1 MCDLTGRYTYYEQVN
16 IPFLKEQ
23 VVLYGLLFY
32 YENVK
37 GNQCMKTW
45 KTRILSAM
53 LALLTLLTL
62 LPTSALAASG
72 SGTGIKATTDPN
84 LWSTRLTSTGQQYSY
99 RPPMAAGKQLYCMDL
114 GYSYRYGT
122 ASFLNSYSYTS
133 ATGAD
138 ADALWEKAVAKTGL
152 GEMDAAVKENV
163 KWMMSYIADYTGD
176 IPGSLFMALQT
187 YIWDNQSDK
196 SAGGDTSGDIDAG
209 GFANADTYE
218 TYVGYYNW
226 MLAQK
231 AKEDAELQKQIEEYT
246 AQGKQASIV
255 EDMSG
260 KWAVLATSGTAGRQ
274 SFFAYHAA
282 RKVVTDD
289 KPEGGDNPPPPVAGD
304 GDITFKKVIAGTTHG
319 LDGAVFNIY
328 RDGQIVGS
336 DVTKNGGIIEVKD
349 VTKGLW
355 TFVEVE
361 APEGYALDP
370 TPHSVYVDV
379 TDGDKQYTVTA
390 SNSPLPSL
398 KITKADAQTFA
409 KVKATFLVES
419 LTGSYSTTV
428 TVDGEKTLPDLQPG
442 VYRVTEQS
450 VEEPYIKTGTHQDIA
465 LLAGAGTVEAA
476 FTNYVKPGLEI
487 LKKNIATGEPIA
499 HVTYKIE
506 QIDGSY
512 STTATTDGAGRIF
525 LANIPVG
532 SYKVTEINVPSDVIL
547 CDIPQTIAL
556 GPGETRTVTFFNAM
570 KPSLKIIKRC
580 EVTKDPIPNTKFH
593 IWWASDNTSIGTMN
607 DLGSFYTDDH
617 GEIIFTGDALKSGW
631 YKVTEEAP
639 ASGFAPADEP
649 TQEFYLAGNENAVK
663 IWENRPLSAL
673 VIFKYDEKT
682 GAALQGAEF
691 QIRYLGGTS
700 GTGGTVIGTYTTSE
714 NGSIIL
720 TRLKAGTYIVE
731 ETKASPFY
739 SIDTPPQTVLLSG
752 KDQDV
757 VTLRFRNQP
766 YGSVLIKKLA
776 DDANKT
782 PLAGATFLVTDDKGT
797 FIGTA
802 NGEFT
807 TDKSGAIQLPKLPAG
822 TTIVAKEIRPP
833 EGYALDGTPQTITVQ
848 AGENAPLTFY
858 DKPLCN
864 LTILKRDA
872 LTKKP
877 LAKAE
882 FIVKDSEGKPIGTD
896 NGRFVTGSDGTVTI
910 TALNPNATVI
920 VSEDKAPIGYIK
932 DETPKTIVVR
942 SGVPN
947 SLTFDNEPSTTL
959 VIHKYIE
966 GTENE
971 PLSGVAFKVVDGSG
985 AAVGP
990 DDGVYYTD
998 KAGEIVLNGLEP
1010 GTTVVAR
1017 EIKSVDG
1024 FVLDGTPQDILI
1036 KAGTVQNL
1044 TFWNKR
1050 QGALI
1055 INKLDAMTKK
1065 PLAGVTFK
1073 ITTAAGEFVPDENGK
1088 ISSNGLYYTNE
1099 SGQIILKGV
1108 TGTLVV
1114 TEEKSIDGYTIDENT
1129 RTQTVVVNPD
1139 DTQSL
1144 YFYNAPIGGLEL
1156 IKVNAADKTQR
1167 IPNTTFEIRR
1177 VSDGGLVDTVTTGT
1191 DGRVY
1196 VPLESGSYYAVETK
1210 AGKGFQLDDTPIYF
1224 TVEDGKTTTKT
1235 VTNKAISGILIH
1247 KVNAVTGEGI
1257 YGVTFLLYDGNHR
1270 PIGEYTSDQRG
1281 YVYIDDL
1288 TESGRYYLR
1297 ELENEGY
1304 VSDTEIKTVYVR
1316 SGEVTELTWEN
1327 TPICGQIQIIK
1338 KSAND
1343 NPINGLPAGTLLE
1356 GAVFEIYDKAGNV
1369 VDTIK
1374 SDRNGR
1380 AVSKTLPLSRYTV
1393 REIKAPANYS
1403 ISPTVMTAYLEFNGQ
1418 IVTFEAQNA
1427 SVSTGVSIKKTG
1439 PVQAV
1444 PGQPIRYVFSDIK
1457 NSSTVAL
1464 DSFYWRDQLPAQVT
1478 LSKIVTGSYNQP
1490 LSYKVVYKTNLS
1502 GDYRTLADNLSTSKV
1517 YVLDAR
1523 PAVLGLAANEHVTE
1537 VMFVFGNV
1545 KAGFAQV
1552 ETPYIY
1558 ATARSGLANNSGIV
1572 NVADVGG
1579 LYNGQWIQAVSRWL
1593 TTVYTKTTVKLPKTG
1608 Y

>member
-84 LWSTRLTSTGQQYSY
+84 LWSTRLTSTGQPYSY

-122 ASFLNSYSYTS
+122 ASFLNSYTYQS

-138 ADALWEKAVAKTGL
+138 ADALWEKAAAKTGL

-187 YIWDNQSDK
+187 YIWDHQSDK

-255 EDMSG
+255 EDVSG

-361 APEGYALDP
+361 VPEGYALDP

-379 TDGDKQYTVTA
+379 TDGDKQYTVSA

-419 LTGSYSTTV
+419 LTGSYSATV

-442 VYRVTEQS
+442 VYRITEQS

-512 STTATTDGAGRIF
+512 STTAATDGAGRIF

-532 SYKVTEINVPSDVIL
+532 SYKVTEVNAPSDVIL

-593 IWWASDNTSIGTMN
+593 IWWGSDNTTTGAMN

-631 YKVTEEAP
+631 YKVTEETP

-673 VIFKYDEKT
+673 VVFKYDEKT

-700 GTGGTVIGTYTTSE
+700 GMGGTVIGTYTTSE

-757 VTLRFRNQP
+757 VTLRFSNQP

-910 TALNPNATVI
+910 TALNPNATII

-971 PLSGVAFKVVDGSG
+971 PLSGVAFRVVDGSG

-1055 INKLDAMTKK
+1055 INKLSSLDRKT
-1065 PLAGVTFK
+1065 PLKGVTFK
-1073 ITTAAGEFVPDENGK
+1073 ITTATGEFVPDENGK

-1144 YFYNAPIGGLEL
+1144 YFYNAPIGGVEL

-1196 VPLESGSYYAVETK
+1196 VPLESGSYYAVETE
-1210 AGKGFQLDDTPIYF
+1210 AGKGFQLDNTPIYF
-1224 TVEDGKTTTKT
+1224 AVEDGKTTTKT

-1247 KVNAVTGEGI
+1247 KVNAITGEGI
-1257 YGVTFLLYDGNHR
+1257 PGVSFILYDSGNN
-1270 PIGEYTSDQRG
+1270 PIAQETSDDRG
-1281 YVYIDDL
+1281 YVRFENL
-1288 TESGRYYLR
+1288 TAGRYYLR

-1304 VSDTEIKTVYVR
+1304 IPDTQKKTVYVK
-1316 SGEVTELTWEN
+1316 SGETTEIEWQN
-1327 TPICGQIQIIK
+1327 TPITGQIQITK
-1338 KSAND
+1338 RSAD
-1343 NPINGLPAGTLLE
+1343 YNPTNGLPAGTLLE
-1356 GAVFEIYDKAGNV
+1356 GAVFEITDKAGNV
-1369 VDTIK
+1369 VDTI
-1374 SDRNGR
+1374 RTNNWGL
-1380 AVSKTLPLSRYTV
+1380 AVSKRLPLSRYFV
-1393 REIKAPANYS
+1393 REVKAPEHYG
-1403 ISPTVMTAYLEFNGQ
+1403 ISEKELTVYLEHEGQ
-1418 IVTFEAQNA
+1418 IVRIEVQDSNLL
-1427 SVSTGVSIKKTG
+1427 TGVSIKKTG

-1464 DSFYWRDQLPAQVT
+1464 DSFYWRDQLPTQVT

-1523 PAVLGLAANEHVTE
+1523 PAVLGLAANERVTE

-1558 ATARSGLANNSGIV
+1558 ATARSGLANNASVV

>member
-1 MCDLTGRYTYYEQVN
+1 
-16 IPFLKEQ
+16 LKK
-23 VVLYGLLFY
+23 L
-32 YENVK
+32 
-37 GNQCMKTW
+37 
-45 KTRILSAM
+45 KTRFLSAF
-53 LALLTLLTL
+53 LVLLTLLTL

-72 SGTGIKATTDPN
+72 SGTGIKPTTNPN
-84 LWSTRLTSTGQQYSY
+84 LWSTRLTSTGQPYSY
-99 RPPMAAGKQLYCMDL
+99 RPPTAAGKQLYCMDL

-122 ASFLNSYSYTS
+122 ASFLNSYTYQS

-138 ADALWEKAVAKTGL
+138 SDALWDAAVAGTGL
-152 GEMDAAVKENV
+152 GEMDAITKENV

-187 YIWDNQSDK
+187 YIWDHQSNK

-218 TYVGYYNW
+218 TYLGYVDW
-226 MLAQK
+226 LLAQK
-231 AKEDAELQKQIEEYT
+231 AKEDAEFQKQIEDYAAKGIIAAVT
-246 AQGKQASIV
+246 
-255 EDMSG
+255 EDESA
-260 KWAVLATSGTAGRQ
+260 KWAVYAKSSVSGRQ
-274 SFFAYHAA
+274 SFFAYYAP
-282 RKVVTDD
+282 RKLQVG
-289 KPEGGDNPPPPVAGD
+289 KAPAPEEPDNPPAGD
-304 GDITFKKVIAGTTHG
+304 ADITLKKVIAGTNTG

-370 TPHSVYVDV
+370 TPHSVYVDT
-379 TDGDKQYTVTA
+379 TDGDKQYTVSA

-428 TVDGEKTLPDLQPG
+428 TVDGEKTLPNLQPG

-499 HVTYKIE
+499 HVTYKIG

-532 SYKVTEINVPSDVIL
+532 SYKVTEVNVPSDVIL

-593 IWWASDNTSIGTMN
+593 IWWASDNTSTGAMN

-649 TQEFYLAGNENAVK
+649 TQEFYLTGNENAVK

-757 VTLRFRNQP
+757 VTLRFGNQP

-776 DDANKT
+776 DDASKT

-910 TALNPNATVI
+910 TGLTPNATII

-1024 FVLDGTPQDILI
+1024 FVLDGTPQGILI

-1055 INKLDAMTKK
+1055 INKLSSLDRKT
-1065 PLAGVTFK
+1065 PLKGVTFK

-1088 ISSNGLYYTNE
+1088 ISSNGLYYTDKN
-1099 SGQIILKGV
+1099 GQIILKGV

-1144 YFYNAPIGGLEL
+1144 YFYNAPIGGVEL

-1196 VPLESGSYYAVETK
+1196 VPLASDSYYAVETE
-1210 AGKGFQLDDTPIYF
+1210 AGKGYQLDSTPIYF

-1247 KVNAVTGEGI
+1247 KVNAITGEGI
-1257 YGVTFLLYDGNHR
+1257 YGVSFLLYDSGNN
-1270 PIGEYTSDQRG
+1270 PIAQETSDDRG
-1281 YVYIDDL
+1281 YVRFEGLED
-1288 TESGRYYLR
+1288 GRYYLR

-1304 VSDTEIKTVYVR
+1304 IPDTQKKTVYVK
-1316 SGEVTELTWEN
+1316 SGETTEVEWKN
-1327 TPICGQIQIIK
+1327 TPITGQIQVTKI
-1338 KSAND
+1338 SADYNAM
-1343 NPINGLPAGTLLE
+1343 NGWPAGTPIPNT
-1356 GAVFEIYDKAGNV
+1356 VFEIYNARTNRLA
-1369 VDTIK
+1369 DTIK
-1374 SDRNGR
+1374 TDKNGL
-1380 AVSKTLPLSRYTV
+1380 AVSKPLPLARYKIVESKAAEFYGLDKTPIEV
-1393 REIKAPANYS
+1393 EIEHA
-1403 ISPTVMTAYLEFNGQ
+1403 GQ
-1418 IVTFEAQNA
+1418 IVKA
-1427 SVSTGVSIKKTG
+1427 SMTNKSLSTNVSIKKTG
-1439 PVQAV
+1439 YVEV
-1444 PGQPIRYVFSDIK
+1444 MPGQLVRYNFTGIAN
-1457 NSSTVAL
+1457 NSTTAL
-1464 DSFYWRDQLPAQVT
+1464 ESFYWRDTLPVKAVRLQT
-1478 LSKIVTGSYNQP
+1478 IYTGTWNTPGNYKIVYR
-1490 LSYKVVYKTNLS
+1490 TNLS
-1502 GDYRTLADNLSTSKV
+1502 RDTWRTLADNLSASKN
-1517 YVLDAR
+1517 YVLDAS
-1523 PAVLGLAANEHVTE
+1523 PAALGLAANEYVTE
-1537 VMFVFGNV
+1537 FMAAFGIVPAN
-1545 KAGFAQV
+1545 FRQV
-1552 ETPYIY
+1552 EAPRVDCK
-1558 ATARSGLANNSGIV
+1558 ALAKLTGGTQFV
-1572 NVADVGG
+1572 NQADAGG
-1579 LYNGQWIQAVSRWL
+1579 VYNGQWIMATSRWV
-1593 TTVYTKTTVKLPKTG
+1593 TRVYAPSKPLPRTG

>member
-1 MCDLTGRYTYYEQVN
+1 M
-16 IPFLKEQ
+16 
-23 VVLYGLLFY
+23 
-32 YENVK
+32 
-37 GNQCMKTW
+37 
-45 KTRILSAM
+45 
-53 LALLTLLTL
+53 
-62 LPTSALAASG
+62 
-72 SGTGIKATTDPN
+72 
-84 LWSTRLTSTGQQYSY
+84 
-99 RPPMAAGKQLYCMDL
+99 
-114 GYSYRYGT
+114 
-122 ASFLNSYSYTS
+122 
-133 ATGAD
+133 
-138 ADALWEKAVAKTGL
+138 
-152 GEMDAAVKENV
+152 
-163 KWMMSYIADYTGD
+163 
-176 IPGSLFMALQT
+176 
-187 YIWDNQSDK
+187 
-196 SAGGDTSGDIDAG
+196 
-209 GFANADTYE
+209 
-218 TYVGYYNW
+218 
-226 MLAQK
+226 
-231 AKEDAELQKQIEEYT
+231 
-246 AQGKQASIV
+246 
-255 EDMSG
+255 
-260 KWAVLATSGTAGRQ
+260 
-274 SFFAYHAA
+274 
-282 RKVVTDD
+282 
-289 KPEGGDNPPPPVAGD
+289 
-304 GDITFKKVIAGTTHG
+304 
-319 LDGAVFNIY
+319 
-328 RDGQIVGS
+328 
-336 DVTKNGGIIEVKD
+336 
-349 VTKGLW
+349 
-355 TFVEVE
+355 
-361 APEGYALDP
+361 
-370 TPHSVYVDV
+370 
-379 TDGDKQYTVTA
+379 
-390 SNSPLPSL
+390 
-398 KITKADAQTFA
+398 
-409 KVKATFLVES
+409 
-419 LTGSYSTTV
+419 
-428 TVDGEKTLPDLQPG
+428 
-442 VYRVTEQS
+442 
-450 VEEPYIKTGTHQDIA
+450 
-465 LLAGAGTVEAA
+465 
-476 FTNYVKPGLEI
+476 
-487 LKKNIATGEPIA
+487 
-499 HVTYKIE
+499 
-506 QIDGSY
+506 
-512 STTATTDGAGRIF
+512 
-525 LANIPVG
+525 
-532 SYKVTEINVPSDVIL
+532 
-547 CDIPQTIAL
+547 
-556 GPGETRTVTFFNAM
+556 
-570 KPSLKIIKRC
+570 
-580 EVTKDPIPNTKFH
+580 
-593 IWWASDNTSIGTMN
+593 
-607 DLGSFYTDDH
+607 
-617 GEIIFTGDALKSGW
+617 
-631 YKVTEEAP
+631 
-639 ASGFAPADEP
+639 
-649 TQEFYLAGNENAVK
+649 
-663 IWENRPLSAL
+663 
-673 VIFKYDEKT
+673 
-682 GAALQGAEF
+682 
-691 QIRYLGGTS
+691 
-700 GTGGTVIGTYTTSE
+700 
-714 NGSIIL
+714 
-720 TRLKAGTYIVE
+720 
-731 ETKASPFY
+731 
-739 SIDTPPQTVLLSG
+739 LLSG

-757 VTLRFRNQP
+757 VTLRFSNQP

-776 DDANKT
+776 DDASKT

-910 TALNPNATVI
+910 TGLTPNATII

-1055 INKLDAMTKK
+1055 INKLSSLDRKT
-1065 PLAGVTFK
+1065 PLKGVTFK
-1073 ITTAAGEFVPDENGK
+1073 ITTATGEFVPDENGK
-1088 ISSNGLYYTNE
+1088 ISSNGLYYTDKN
-1099 SGQIILKGV
+1099 GQIILKGV

-1144 YFYNAPIGGLEL
+1144 YFYNAPIGGVEL

-1177 VSDGGLVDTVTTGT
+1177 VSDGGLVDTVTTGP

-1196 VPLESGSYYAVETK
+1196 VPLASDSYYAVETE
-1210 AGKGFQLDDTPIYF
+1210 AGKGYQLDSTPIYF

-1247 KVNAVTGEGI
+1247 KVNAITGEGI
-1257 YGVTFLLYDGNHR
+1257 PGVTFLLYDGNHR
-1270 PIGEYTSDQRG
+1270 PIGEYSSDQRG
-1281 YVYIDDL
+1281 YVYIDNL

-1304 VSDTEIKTVYVR
+1304 VSDTELKTVYVR

-1380 AVSKTLPLSRYTV
+1380 AISKTLPLSRYTV

-1403 ISPTVMTAYLEFNGQ
+1403 INPTVMTAYLEFNGQ
-1418 IVTFEAQNA
+1418 IVTFEVQNT

-1523 PAVLGLAANEHVTE
+1523 PAVLGLAANERVTE

-1558 ATARSGLANNSGIV
+1558 ATARSGLANNASVV

>member
-1 MCDLTGRYTYYEQVN
+1 
-16 IPFLKEQ
+16 
-23 VVLYGLLFY
+23 
-32 YENVK
+32 
-37 GNQCMKTW
+37 MKALR
-45 KTRILSAM
+45 TRIMSAFLVIM
-53 LALLTLLTL
+53 TLLTL

-84 LWSTRLTSTGQQYSY
+84 LWSTRLTSTGQSYSY
-99 RPPMAAGKQLYCMDL
+99 RPPTAAGKQLYCMDL

-122 ASFLNSYSYTS
+122 ASFLNSYTYQS
-133 ATGAD
+133 ATGVD
-138 ADALWEKAVAKTGL
+138 SDALWNAAVAGTGL
-152 GEMDAAVKENV
+152 GEMDAITKENV
-163 KWMMSYIADYTGD
+163 KWMMTYIADYKGD

-187 YIWDNQSDK
+187 YIWDHQSNK

-255 EDMSG
+255 EDVSG

-304 GDITFKKVIAGTTHG
+304 GDITFKKVIAGTTQG

-512 STTATTDGAGRIF
+512 STTAATDGAGRIF

-532 SYKVTEINVPSDVIL
+532 SYKVTEVNAPSDVIL

-556 GPGETRTVTFFNAM
+556 GPGETRTVMFFNAM

-593 IWWASDNTSIGTMN
+593 IWWASDNTSTGAMN

-673 VIFKYDEKT
+673 VVFKYDEKT

-757 VTLRFRNQP
+757 VTLRFSNQP

-776 DDANKT
+776 DDASKT

-910 TALNPNATVI
+910 TGLTPNATII

-1055 INKLDAMTKK
+1055 INKLDAVTKK

-1144 YFYNAPIGGLEL
+1144 YFYNAPIGGVEL
-1156 IKVNAADKTQR
+1156 IKVNAVDKTQR

-1177 VSDGGLVDTVTTGT
+1177 VSDGGLVDTVTTGP

-1196 VPLESGSYYAVETK
+1196 VPLASDSYYAVETE
-1210 AGKGFQLDDTPIYF
+1210 AGKGYQLDSTPIYF
-1224 TVEDGKTTTKT
+1224 TVEDGKMTTKT

-1247 KVNAVTGEGI
+1247 KVDSATGEGI
-1257 YGVTFLLYDGNHR
+1257 PGVSFLLYDSGNN
-1270 PIGEYTSDQRG
+1270 PIAQETSDDRG
-1281 YVYIDDL
+1281 YVRFEGLED
-1288 TESGRYYLR
+1288 GRYYLR

-1304 VSDTEIKTVYVR
+1304 IPDTQKKTVYVK
-1316 SGEVTELTWEN
+1316 SGETTEIEWKN
-1327 TPICGQIQIIK
+1327 TPITGQIQVTK
-1338 KSAND
+1338 VSADYNAM
-1343 NPINGLPAGTLLE
+1343 NGWPAGTPIPNT
-1356 GAVFEIYDKAGNV
+1356 VFEIYNARTNRL

-1374 SDRNGR
+1374 TDKNGL
-1380 AVSKTLPLSRYTV
+1380 AVSKPLPLARYKIVESKAAEFYGLDKTPIEV
-1393 REIKAPANYS
+1393 EIEYA
-1403 ISPTVMTAYLEFNGQ
+1403 GQ
-1418 IVTFEAQNA
+1418 IVKA
-1427 SVSTGVSIKKTG
+1427 SMTNKSLSTNVSIKKTG
-1439 PVQAV
+1439 YVEV
-1444 PGQPIRYVFSDIK
+1444 MPGQLVRYNFTGIAN
-1457 NSSTVAL
+1457 NSTTAL
-1464 DSFYWRDQLPAQVT
+1464 ESFYWRDTLPIKAVRLQT
-1478 LSKIVTGSYNQP
+1478 IYTGTWNTTGNYKIVYR
-1490 LSYKVVYKTNLS
+1490 TNLS
-1502 GDYRTLADNLSTSKV
+1502 RDTWRTLADNLSTSKN
-1517 YVLDAR
+1517 YVLDAS
-1523 PAVLGLAANEHVTE
+1523 PAALGLAANEYVTE
-1537 VMFVFGNV
+1537 FMAAFGIVPAN
-1545 KAGFAQV
+1545 FRQV
-1552 ETPYIY
+1552 EAPRVDCKALSKLTGG
-1558 ATARSGLANNSGIV
+1558 TQFV
-1572 NVADVGG
+1572 NTSDAGG
-1579 LYNGQWIQAVSRWL
+1579 VYNGQWIMATSRWV
-1593 TTVYTKTTVKLPKTG
+1593 TRVYAPSKPLPRTG

>member
-1 MCDLTGRYTYYEQVN
+1 
-16 IPFLKEQ
+16 LKK
-23 VVLYGLLFY
+23 L
-32 YENVK
+32 
-37 GNQCMKTW
+37 
-45 KTRILSAM
+45 KTRFLSAI

-72 SGTGIKATTDPN
+72 SGTGIKPTTNPN
-84 LWSTRLTSTGQQYSY
+84 LWSTRLTSTGQPYSY
-99 RPPMAAGKQLYCMDL
+99 RPPTAAGKQLYCMDL

-122 ASFLNSYSYTS
+122 ASFLNSYTYQS

-138 ADALWEKAVAKTGL
+138 SDALWDAAVAGTGL
-152 GEMDAAVKENV
+152 GEMDAITKENV
-163 KWMMSYIADYTGD
+163 KWMMTYIVNYTGE

-209 GFANADTYE
+209 GFANRDTYE
-218 TYVGYYNW
+218 TYLGYVDW
-226 MLAQK
+226 LLAQK
-231 AKEDAELQKQIEEYT
+231 AKEDAEYQQQIEDY
-246 AQGKQASIV
+246 AAKGIIAAV
-255 EDMSG
+255 MEDESA
-260 KWAVLATSGTAGRQ
+260 KWAVYAKSSVSGRQ
-274 SFFAYHAA
+274 SFFAYYAP
-282 RKVVTDD
+282 RKLQVGKVPA
-289 KPEGGDNPPPPVAGD
+289 PEEPDNPPAGD
-304 GDITFKKVIAGTTHG
+304 ADITLKKVIAGTNTG
-319 LDGAVFNIY
+319 LNGAVFNIY

-361 APEGYALDP
+361 ALEGYALDP
-370 TPHSVYVDV
+370 TPHSVYVDT
-379 TDGDKQYTVTA
+379 TDGDKQYTVSA

-532 SYKVTEINVPSDVIL
+532 SYKVTEVNVPSDVIL

-580 EVTKDPIPNTKFH
+580 EVTKAPIPNTKFH
-593 IWWASDNTSIGTMN
+593 IWWASDNTSTGAMN

-673 VIFKYDEKT
+673 VVFKYDEKT

-757 VTLRFRNQP
+757 VTLRFSNQP

-782 PLAGATFLVTDDKGT
+782 PLAGAAFLVTDDKGT

-896 NGRFVTGSDGTVTI
+896 NGRFITGSDGTVTV
-910 TALNPNATVI
+910 TALNPNATII

-1055 INKLDAMTKK
+1055 INKLDAVTKK
-1065 PLAGVTFK
+1065 PLEGVTFK
-1073 ITTAAGEFVPDENGK
+1073 ITMANGEFIPDENGK

-1114 TEEKSIDGYTIDENT
+1114 TEEKSISGYTIDENT

-1144 YFYNAPIGGLEL
+1144 YFYNAPIGGVEL
-1156 IKVNAADKTQR
+1156 IKVNVADETQR

-1177 VSDGGLVDTVTTGT
+1177 VSDGGLVTTVTTGT

-1196 VPLESGSYYAVETK
+1196 VSLASGSYYAVETE
-1210 AGKGFQLDDTPIYF
+1210 AGKGYQLDSTPIYF

-1257 YGVTFLLYDGNHR
+1257 YGVSFILYDNGNT
-1270 PIGEYTSDQRG
+1270 PIAQETSDDRG
-1281 YVYIDDL
+1281 YVRFEGLED
-1288 TESGRYYLR
+1288 GRYYLR

-1304 VSDTEIKTVYVR
+1304 IPDTQKKTVYVK
-1316 SGEVTELTWEN
+1316 SGETTEIEWQN
-1327 TPICGQIQIIK
+1327 TPITGQIQITK
-1338 KSAND
+1338 RSAD
-1343 NPINGLPAGTLLE
+1343 YNPTNGLPAGTLLE
-1356 GAVFEIYDKAGNV
+1356 GAVFEITDKAGNV
-1369 VDTIK
+1369 VDTI
-1374 SDRNGR
+1374 RTNNRGL
-1380 AVSKTLPLSRYTV
+1380 AVSKQLPLSRYFV
-1393 REIKAPANYS
+1393 REVKAPEHYG
-1403 ISPTVMTAYLEFNGQ
+1403 ISEKELTVYLEHEGQ
-1418 IVTFEAQNA
+1418 IVRIEVQDSNLL
-1427 SVSTGVSIKKTG
+1427 TGVSIKKTG

-1444 PGQPIRYVFSDIK
+1444 PSQPIRYVFSEIK
-1457 NSSTVAL
+1457 NSSTTTL
-1464 DSFYWRDQLPAQVT
+1464 NSFYWRDQLPAQVT
-1478 LSKIVTGSYNQP
+1478 LDKIVTGSYNQA

-1523 PAVLGLAANEHVTE
+1523 PAVLGLVANERVTE
-1537 VMFVFGNV
+1537 VMFVFGIV
-1545 KAGFAQV
+1545 PAGFAQV

-1558 ATARSGLANNSGIV
+1558 ATARSGLANSSGIV

>member
-1 MCDLTGRYTYYEQVN
+1 MRTVFTARISISPNEEEF
-16 IPFLKEQ
+16 PLKK
-23 VVLYGLLFY
+23 L
-32 YENVK
+32 
-37 GNQCMKTW
+37 
-45 KTRILSAM
+45 KTRFLSAI

-72 SGTGIKATTDPN
+72 SGTGIKPTANPN
-84 LWSTRLTSTGQQYSY
+84 LWSTRLTSTGQPYSY
-99 RPPMAAGKQLYCMDL
+99 RPPTAAGKQLYCMDL

-122 ASFLNSYSYTS
+122 ASFLNSYTYKS

-138 ADALWEKAVAKTGL
+138 SDALWDAAVAGTGL
-152 GEMDAAVKENV
+152 GEMDAITKENI
-163 KWMMSYIADYTGD
+163 KWMMTYIVNYTGD

-187 YIWDNQSDK
+187 YIWDHQSDK

-209 GFANADTYE
+209 GFANRDTYE
-218 TYVGYYNW
+218 TYLGYVDW
-226 MLAQK
+226 LLAQK
-231 AKEDAELQKQIEEYT
+231 AKEDAEYQQQIEDY
-246 AQGKQASIV
+246 AAKGIIAAVV
-255 EDMSG
+255 EDESA
-260 KWAVLATSGTAGRQ
+260 KWAVYAKSSVSGRQ
-274 SFFAYHAA
+274 SFFAYNAP
-282 RKVVTDD
+282 RKLQVG
-289 KPEGGDNPPPPVAGD
+289 KAPAPEEPDNPPAGD
-304 GDITFKKVIAGTTHG
+304 ADITLKKVIAGTNTG
-319 LDGAVFNIY
+319 LNGAVFNIY
-328 RDGQIVGS
+328 RDGRIVGS

-379 TDGDKQYTVTA
+379 TDGDKQYTVSA

-409 KVKATFLVES
+409 KVKATFLVEA

-532 SYKVTEINVPSDVIL
+532 SYKVTEVNVPSDVIL

-593 IWWASDNTSIGTMN
+593 IWWASDNTSTGAMN

-673 VIFKYDEKT
+673 VVFKYDEKT

-757 VTLRFRNQP
+757 VTLRFSNQP

-776 DDANKT
+776 DDASKT
-782 PLAGATFLVTDDKGT
+782 PLAGAAFLVTDDKGT

-882 FIVKDSEGKPIGTD
+882 FVVKDSEGKPIGTD
-896 NGRFVTGSDGTVTI
+896 NGRFITGSDGTVTI
-910 TALNPNATVI
+910 TALNPNATII

-1055 INKLDAMTKK
+1055 INKLDAVTKK
-1065 PLAGVTFK
+1065 PLEGVTFK
-1073 ITTAAGEFVPDENGK
+1073 ITTATGEFVPDENGK
-1088 ISSNGLYYTNE
+1088 ISSNGLYYTDEN
-1099 SGQIILKGV
+1099 GQIILKGV

-1114 TEEKSIDGYTIDENT
+1114 TEEKSISGYTIDENT
-1129 RTQTVVVNPD
+1129 RTQTVVVNPN

-1156 IKVNAADKTQR
+1156 VKVNAADKTQR

-1196 VPLESGSYYAVETK
+1196 VPLASDSYYAVETE
-1210 AGKGFQLDDTPIYF
+1210 AGKGYQIDSTPIYF

-1247 KVNAVTGEGI
+1247 KVNAITGEGI
-1257 YGVTFLLYDGNHR
+1257 PGVSFILYDSGNN
-1270 PIGEYTSDQRG
+1270 PIAQETSDDRG
-1281 YVYIDDL
+1281 YVRFENL
-1288 TESGRYYLR
+1288 TAGRYYLR

-1304 VSDTEIKTVYVR
+1304 IPDTQKKTVYVK
-1316 SGEVTELTWEN
+1316 SGETTEIEWQN
-1327 TPICGQIQIIK
+1327 TPVTGQIQITK
-1338 KSAND
+1338 RSAD
-1343 NPINGLPAGTLLE
+1343 YNPTNGLPAGTLLE
-1356 GAVFEIYDKAGNV
+1356 GAVFEITDKAGNV
-1369 VDTIK
+1369 VDTI
-1374 SDRNGR
+1374 RTNNRGL
-1380 AVSKTLPLSRYTV
+1380 AVSKRLPLSRYFV
-1393 REIKAPANYS
+1393 REVKAPEHYG
-1403 ISPTVMTAYLEFNGQ
+1403 ISEKKLTVYLEHEGQ
-1418 IVTFEAQNA
+1418 IVRIEVQDSNLL
-1427 SVSTGVSIKKTG
+1427 TGVSIKKTG

-1444 PGQPIRYVFSDIK
+1444 PSQPIRYVFSEIK
-1457 NSSTVAL
+1457 NSSTTTL
-1464 DSFYWRDQLPAQVT
+1464 NSFYWRDQLPAQVT

-1523 PAVLGLAANEHVTE
+1523 PAVLGLAANERVTE
-1537 VMFVFGNV
+1537 VMFVFGIV
-1545 KAGFAQV
+1545 PAGFAQV

>member
-1 MCDLTGRYTYYEQVN
+1 
-16 IPFLKEQ
+16 
-23 VVLYGLLFY
+23 
-32 YENVK
+32 
-37 GNQCMKTW
+37 
-45 KTRILSAM
+45 
-53 LALLTLLTL
+53 
-62 LPTSALAASG
+62 
-72 SGTGIKATTDPN
+72 
-84 LWSTRLTSTGQQYSY
+84 
-99 RPPMAAGKQLYCMDL
+99 
-114 GYSYRYGT
+114 
-122 ASFLNSYSYTS
+122 
-133 ATGAD
+133 
-138 ADALWEKAVAKTGL
+138 
-152 GEMDAAVKENV
+152 
-163 KWMMSYIADYTGD
+163 
-176 IPGSLFMALQT
+176 
-187 YIWDNQSDK
+187 
-196 SAGGDTSGDIDAG
+196 
-209 GFANADTYE
+209 
-218 TYVGYYNW
+218 
-226 MLAQK
+226 
-231 AKEDAELQKQIEEYT
+231 
-246 AQGKQASIV
+246 
-255 EDMSG
+255 
-260 KWAVLATSGTAGRQ
+260 
-274 SFFAYHAA
+274 
-282 RKVVTDD
+282 
-289 KPEGGDNPPPPVAGD
+289 
-304 GDITFKKVIAGTTHG
+304 
-319 LDGAVFNIY
+319 
-328 RDGQIVGS
+328 
-336 DVTKNGGIIEVKD
+336 
-349 VTKGLW
+349 
-355 TFVEVE
+355 
-361 APEGYALDP
+361 
-370 TPHSVYVDV
+370 
-379 TDGDKQYTVTA
+379 
-390 SNSPLPSL
+390 
-398 KITKADAQTFA
+398 
-409 KVKATFLVES
+409 
-419 LTGSYSTTV
+419 
-428 TVDGEKTLPDLQPG
+428 
-442 VYRVTEQS
+442 
-450 VEEPYIKTGTHQDIA
+450 
-465 LLAGAGTVEAA
+465 
-476 FTNYVKPGLEI
+476 
-487 LKKNIATGEPIA
+487 
-499 HVTYKIE
+499 
-506 QIDGSY
+506 
-512 STTATTDGAGRIF
+512 
-525 LANIPVG
+525 
-532 SYKVTEINVPSDVIL
+532 
-547 CDIPQTIAL
+547 
-556 GPGETRTVTFFNAM
+556 M

-673 VIFKYDEKT
+673 VVFKYDEKT

-739 SIDTPPQTVLLSG
+739 SIDTPPQTVLLTG

-757 VTLRFRNQP
+757 VTLRFGNQP

-910 TALNPNATVI
+910 TALNPNATII

-1055 INKLDAMTKK
+1055 INKLDAVTKK

-1073 ITTAAGEFVPDENGK
+1073 ITTATGEFVPDENGK

-1114 TEEKSIDGYTIDENT
+1114 TEEKSIDGYTIEENT

-1144 YFYNAPIGGLEL
+1144 YFYNAPIGGVEI
-1156 IKVNAADKTQR
+1156 IKVNEDDHSER
-1167 IPNTTFEIRR
+1167 IPNTTFEIRK
-1177 VSDGGLVDTVTTGT
+1177 VDDALVDTVTT
-1191 DGRVY
+1191 DKNGRVF
-1196 VPLESGSYYAVETK
+1196 VALEDGSYYAKEVTSNKSFRLDNTPHYFEV
-1210 AGKGFQLDDTPIYF
+1210 KG
-1224 TVEDGKTTTKT
+1224 GKTTTLT
-1235 VTNKAISGILIH
+1235 VKNKALSGILIH
-1247 KVNAVTGEGI
+1247 KIDSTTGEGI
-1257 YGVTFLLYDGNHR
+1257 YGVTFLLYDGNKN
-1270 PIGEYTSDQRG
+1270 PMGQYESDQDG
-1281 YVYIDDL
+1281 YVYITDL
-1288 TESGRYYLR
+1288 EKSGRYYIR

-1304 VSDTEIKTVYVR
+1304 HVDKQLKTVYVTA
-1316 SGEVTELTWEN
+1316 GKTIEIEWEN
-1327 TPICGQIQIIK
+1327 EPVTGQIQIYK
-1338 KSAND
+1338 YAAEYNEVT
-1343 NPINGLPAGTLLE
+1343 GTAPGTPLK
-1356 GAVFEIYDKAGNV
+1356 GAVYEIVNARSGKVVDYITTDARGVAASKPLPLTRYQIREVTAPAYWQLDPTVHDVTLEYPGQIIKLSAYDKP
-1369 VDTIK
+1369 
-1374 SDRNGR
+1374 S
-1380 AVSKTLPLSRYTV
+1380 SL
-1393 REIKAPANYS
+1393 
-1403 ISPTVMTAYLEFNGQ
+1403 
-1418 IVTFEAQNA
+1418 
-1427 SVSTGVSIKKTG
+1427 GVSITKRG
-1439 PVQAV
+1439 NAQVMA
-1444 PGQPIRYVFSDIK
+1444 GQSMRYDL
-1457 NSSTVAL
+1457 TVANTSNVPL
-1464 DSFYWRDQLPAQVT
+1464 ESFFWHDKIPYDVARATT
-1478 LSKIVTGSYNQP
+1478 LTTGTYSARLNYRI
-1490 LSYKVVYKTNLS
+1490 LYKTNYNASYQVLASNLLTSNNYSFALNAIPMQAGEVVTDIYFDFGTVPVGFQSTANPTLS
-1502 GDYRTLADNLSTSKV
+1502 VMVNGN
-1517 YVLDAR
+1517 
-1523 PAVLGLAANEHVTE
+1523 AVNGYYMIN
-1537 VMFVFGNV
+1537 
-1545 KAGFAQV
+1545 
-1552 ETPYIY
+1552 
-1558 ATARSGLANNSGIV
+1558 R
-1572 NVADVGG
+1572 ADVGG
-1579 LYNGQWIQAVSRWL
+1579 RYQGTWQTATASWVTIIRRLWNAP
-1593 TTVYTKTTVKLPKTG
+1593 TLPKTG

>member
-122 ASFLNSYSYTS
+122 ASFLNSYTYQS

-152 GEMDAAVKENV
+152 GEMDTITKENV
-163 KWMMSYIADYTGD
+163 KWMMSYIADYTGE

-255 EDMSG
+255 EDVSG

-379 TDGDKQYTVTA
+379 TDGDKQYTVSA

-409 KVKATFLVES
+409 KVKATFLVEA

-450 VEEPYIKTGTHQDIA
+450 VEEPYIKTSTHQDIA

-532 SYKVTEINVPSDVIL
+532 SYKVTEVNVPSDVIL

-593 IWWASDNTSIGTMN
+593 IWWASDNTSIGAMN

-673 VIFKYDEKT
+673 VVFKYDEKT

-739 SIDTPPQTVLLSG
+739 SIDTPPQTVLLTG

-757 VTLRFRNQP
+757 VTLRFGNQP

-910 TALNPNATVI
+910 TALNPNATII

-1055 INKLDAMTKK
+1055 INKLDAVTKK

-1073 ITTAAGEFVPDENGK
+1073 ITTATGEFVPDENGK
-1088 ISSNGLYYTNE
+1088 ISSNGLYYTDKN
-1099 SGQIILKGV
+1099 GQIILKGV

-1144 YFYNAPIGGLEL
+1144 YFYNAPIGGVEL

-1177 VSDGGLVDTVTTGT
+1177 VSDGGLVDTVTTGP

-1196 VPLESGSYYAVETK
+1196 VPLASDSYYAVETE
-1210 AGKGFQLDDTPIYF
+1210 AGKGYQLDSTPIYF
-1224 TVEDGKTTTKT
+1224 TVEDGKMTTKT

-1247 KVNAVTGEGI
+1247 KVNAITGEGI
-1257 YGVTFLLYDGNHR
+1257 PGVTFLLYDGNHR

-1281 YVYIDDL
+1281 YVYIDNL

-1304 VSDTEIKTVYVR
+1304 VSDTELKTVYVR

-1403 ISPTVMTAYLEFNGQ
+1403 INPTVMTAYLEFNGQ
-1418 IVTFEAQNA
+1418 IVTFEVQDS
-1427 SVSTGVSIKKTG
+1427 SVSTGISIKKTG

-1444 PGQPIRYVFSDIK
+1444 PGQPIRYVFSQIK
-1457 NSSTVAL
+1457 NSSNVAL

-1523 PAVLGLAANEHVTE
+1523 PAVLGLAANERVTE
-1537 VMFVFGNV
+1537 VMFVFGIV
-1545 KAGFAQV
+1545 PAGFAQV

-1558 ATARSGLANNSGIV
+1558 ATARSGLANRSGIV
-1572 NVADVGG
+1572 NVAEAGG

-1593 TTVYTKTTVKLPKTG
+1593 TTVYTKTTAKLPKTG